1 VTEYSIIEQFNLDF
15 GPFFLD
21 LLNRFANESLGQVRR
36 NIVVCGVEISSGSK
50 LIKAGEVQRHFVST
64 SHYIHI
70 FFYNGGHILLIF
82 SNNCNPS
89 HTQAISSCH
98 ARSDLHAL
106 FTSRALIYRNQ
117 HRLLV
122 FYFILQEKY

>member
-21 LLNRFANESLGQVRR
+21 LLNRFDNESLGQVRR

-64 SHYIHI
+64 SHYIS
-70 FFYNGGHILLIF
+70 FFL
-82 SNNCNPS
+82 
-89 HTQAISSCH
+89 
-98 ARSDLHAL
+98 
-106 FTSRALIYRNQ
+106 
-117 HRLLV
+117 
-122 FYFILQEKY
+122 

>member
-1 VTEYSIIEQFNLDF
+1 
-15 GPFFLD
+15 
-21 LLNRFANESLGQVRR
+21 
-36 NIVVCGVEISSGSK
+36 VVCGVEISSGSK

-64 SHYIHI
+64 SHYMYIYIYIHTHI

-98 ARSDLHAL
+98 GVICMRSLPLGH
-106 FTSRALIYRNQ
+106 
-117 HRLLV
+117 
-122 FYFILQEKY
+122 